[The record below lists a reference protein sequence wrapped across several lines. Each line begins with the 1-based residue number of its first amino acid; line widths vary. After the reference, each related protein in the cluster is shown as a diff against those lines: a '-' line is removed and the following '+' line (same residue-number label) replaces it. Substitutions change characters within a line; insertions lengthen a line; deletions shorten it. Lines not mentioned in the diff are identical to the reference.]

1 MRIPLRRPA
10 LLQKLTT
17 TRQQFVA
24 GRMMSTKQSLILD
37 YHYATSQV
45 TEYDSEMSASEFM
58 LSGGDGIYTAMRTV
72 CHGTRLFLFDDHLQR
87 ICKSHSVML
96 SKEPANDVKHGQQQ
110 LDTEYW
116 RGLLAP
122 LIRRGLSRF
131 SQSCGEQDSKI
142 TVLVDRHR
150 VAIQFVRL
158 LGPNGVNPSCWVKF
172 VSGRRDHPEAK
183 SLQWV
188 HDREALEQLIIPP
201 INEVVLIEHDSKGGP
216 LRFYEGLSSNFFVT
230 RRIST
235 DRQPEYLN
243 FQLISAPLDSVLLGT
258 VMKLVLLIC
267 ERDGIGVRYAP
278 EFDAL
283 ESWNGAFVSSTSR
296 LVLPVSNVIYGGDS
310 RQHSLDASDPLI
322 THLRDSVR
330 SMAREKSTEV

>member
-1 MRIPLRRPA
+1 MRIPLQRPA
-10 LLQKLTT
+10 LLQTLASTP
-17 TRQQFVA
+17 RPLA
-24 GRMMSTKQSLILD
+24 ASRMMSTKQSLILD
-37 YHYATSQV
+37 YNYATSQV
-45 TEYDSEMSASEFM
+45 TEHESEMSASEFM

-96 SKEPANDVKHGQQQ
+96 SKEQGDGMKDWQQ

-122 LIRRGLSRF
+122 LIRRGLNRF
-131 SQSCGEQDSKI
+131 GQCCGEQDSKI

-150 VAIQFVRL
+150 VAVQFVRL

-188 HDREALEQLIIPP
+188 HDREALEQFIVPP
-201 INEVVLIEHDSKGGP
+201 INEVVLIEHDSRDGP

-230 RRIST
+230 RRVSA
-235 DRQPEYLN
+235 DKQPKYLN
-243 FQLISAPLDSVLLGT
+243 FQLLSAPLDSVLLGT
-258 VMKLVLLIC
+258 IMKLVLLIC
-267 ERDGIGVRYAP
+267 ERDGISVRYAP

-296 LVLPVSNVIYGGDS
+296 LVLPVSNVVYGDDN
-310 RQHSLDASDPLI
+310 RQHLLDASDPLI
-322 THLRDSVR
+322 EHLRDSVR
-330 SMAREKSTEV
+330 SMAREKSTKV

>member
-1 MRIPLRRPA
+1 
-10 LLQKLTT
+10 
-17 TRQQFVA
+17 
-24 GRMMSTKQSLILD
+24 MMSTSQSLILD
-37 YHYATSQV
+37 YSYATLQV
-45 TEYDSEMSASEFM
+45 TEHESEMSATEFM

-96 SKEPANDVKHGQQQ
+96 SKDGGEKQRQI
-110 LDTEYW
+110 DTEYW

-122 LIRRGLSRF
+122 LIRRGLNRF
-131 SQSCGEQDSKI
+131 GSGSEQDSKI
-142 TVLVDRHR
+142 TVLVDKHR

-158 LGPNGVNPSCWVKF
+158 LGPNGLNPSCWVKF

-188 HDREALEQLIIPP
+188 HDREALEQFIVPP
-201 INEVVLIEHDSKGGP
+201 INEVVLIEHDSKDGP

-230 RRIST
+230 RRVSLG
-235 DRQPEYLN
+235 RQPEYLN
-243 FQLISAPLDSVLLGT
+243 FQLLCAPLDSVLLGT
-258 VMKLVLLIC
+258 IMKLVLQIC
-267 ERDGIGVRYAP
+267 ERDGISVRYAP

-296 LVLPVSNVIYGGDS
+296 LVLPVSNIIYGEDS
-310 RQHSLDASDPLI
+310 RQHTLDASDPLI
-322 THLRDSVR
+322 VHLRDSVR
-330 SMAREKSTEV
+330 NMAREKSTEV

>member
-1 MRIPLRRPA
+1 
-10 LLQKLTT
+10 
-17 TRQQFVA
+17 
-24 GRMMSTKQSLILD
+24 MMSTKLSLILD
-37 YHYATSQV
+37 YNYATSKI
-45 TEYDSEMSASEFM
+45 TEHESEMSASEFM
-58 LSGGDGIYTAMRTV
+58 LTGGDGIYTAMRTV

-96 SKEPANDVKHGQQQ
+96 SKNGGERQRQ

-122 LIRRGLSRF
+122 LIRRGLHRF
-131 SQSCGEQDSKI
+131 GSGSEQDSKI

-158 LGPNGVNPSCWVKF
+158 LGPNGPNPSCWVKF

-188 HDREALEQLIIPP
+188 HDREALEQFIVPP
-201 INEVVLIEHDSKGGP
+201 INEVVLIEHDSKDGP

-230 RRIST
+230 RRVSVGK
-235 DRQPEYLN
+235 QPEYLN
-243 FQLISAPLDSVLLGT
+243 FQLLSAPLDSVLLGT

-267 ERDGIGVRYAP
+267 ERDGISVRYAP

-296 LVLPVSNVIYGGDS
+296 LVLPVSNVIYGEDN
-310 RQHSLDASDPLI
+310 RQHKLDASDPLI
-322 THLRDSVR
+322 MHLLDSVR

>member
-1 MRIPLRRPA
+1 
-10 LLQKLTT
+10 
-17 TRQQFVA
+17 
-24 GRMMSTKQSLILD
+24 MSTGLSLILD
-37 YHYATSQV
+37 YNYATSQV
-45 TEYDSEMSASEFM
+45 TEHESEMGASEFM

-96 SKEPANDVKHGQQQ
+96 SKDGGEKQRQ

-122 LIRRGLSRF
+122 LIRRGLDRF
-131 SQSCGEQDSKI
+131 GSGSEHDSKI

-158 LGPNGVNPSCWVKF
+158 LGPNGLNPSCWVKF

-188 HDREALEQLIIPP
+188 HDREALEQFIVPP
-201 INEVVLIEHDSKGGP
+201 INEVVLIEHDSKDGP

-230 RRIST
+230 RRVSLG
-235 DRQPEYLN
+235 RQPEYLN
-243 FQLISAPLDSVLLGT
+243 FQLLSAPLDSVLLGT

-267 ERDGIGVRYAP
+267 ERDGISVRYAP

-296 LVLPVSNVIYGGDS
+296 LVLPVSNVIYGEDN
-310 RQHSLDASDPLI
+310 RQHLLDASDPLI
-322 THLRDSVR
+322 LHLRDSVR
-330 SMAREKSTEV
+330 SMAREKSTKV